1 MWTNDIESI
10 VYTRI
15 KIALSGKLKTK
26 YKDLSFTNTDI
37 VPQNPKFPTVYIHE
51 LNGYEKAND
60 LENEEI
66 HAVESSFQ
74 IEVTDNVSQARAK
87 EVMNEVVKVMKKM
100 KFSGTNMPE
109 FQNID
114 GYFRNVFR
122 CRRTIGKDD
131 VL

>member
-10 VYTRI
+10 IYTRI
-15 KIALSGKLKTK
+15 KIALNEKLKTK
-26 YKDLSFTNTDI
+26 YNDLSFTNTDI